1 MDPITLAILAAVTA
15 GVTKVGESVITDAYA
30 GLKDLLKR
38 KFGATSN
45 IVKAAEELEAHP
57 ESKGRPATLNE
68 EVVAAKADQDPEIMK
83 AAEALLEK
91 LKETPNGA
99 TIINQYISGGERHNI
114 AGRDLFVST
123 PDE

>member
-1 MDPITLAILAAVTA
+1 MDPITLAIVAAVTA
-15 GVTKVGESVITDAYA
+15 GVTKIGESVITDAYT
-30 GLKDLLKR
+30 GLKDLLKQ
-38 KFGATSN
+38 KFGAASSL
-45 IVKAAEELEAHP
+45 VKAADEIEANP
-57 ESKGRPATLNE
+57 ESKGRPVTLNE

-91 LKETPNGA
+91 LKQTPSGA

-123 PDE
+123 PPE